1 MSLNKNFVNLFL
13 LQTVFDLYIK
23 NGFTLF
29 FVAIVFPCKTF
40 QTVLAAKLLN
50 ASFVLF
56 NQLA

>member
-1 MSLNKNFVNLFL
+1 
-13 LQTVFDLYIK
+13 
-23 NGFTLF
+23 
-29 FVAIVFPCKTF
+29 VAIVFPCKTF